1 MGLSSSP
8 SAASQP
14 LPLRTLPIVERRG
27 PLGFRLRTRRSTPPS
42 RATPFCSSSAR
53 SSPAKES
60 AAAALAAPRLHRH
73 RHRRHL
79 LHRRRRHRRR
89 HRLHCRC
96 RRQRDGSAD
105 KRLRLHDFFSAGQLG
120 SQFFKGLN
128 AWRPARRAAP
138 LAPAQDL
145 FKPGSRMQPANADS
159 TKTSPRIISTRT
171 RASLLVSLMRH
182 PRPRAAAAGDAPSE
196 KRLRC
201 RA

>member
-1 MGLSSSP
+1 MRICAGVGAGAALA
-8 SAASQP
+8 SAPAII
-14 LPLRTLPIVERRG
+14 TG
-27 PLGFRLRTRRSTPPS
+27 AAGA
-42 RATPFCSSSAR
+42 ATTTTT
-53 SSPAKES
+53 
-60 AAAALAAPRLHRH
+60 AAAAAAVATAATAATAVVV
-73 RHRRHL
+73 
-79 LHRRRRHRRR
+79 
-89 HRLHCRC
+89 
-96 RRQRDGSAD
+96 GSATD
-105 KRLRLHDFFSAGQLG
+105 QPTSDCGFMIFFSAGQLG

-145 FKPGSRMQPANADS
+145 FKHGSRMQPANADS
-159 TKTSPRIISTRT
+159 TKTSPRIISTRM